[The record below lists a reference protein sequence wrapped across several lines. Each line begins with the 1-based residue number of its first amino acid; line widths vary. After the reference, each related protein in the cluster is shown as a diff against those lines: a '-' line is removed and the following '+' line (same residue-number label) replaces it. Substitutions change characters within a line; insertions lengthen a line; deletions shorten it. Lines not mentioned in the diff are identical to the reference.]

1 MDAHEQLEAEI
12 ARWVADGYRIEERTS
27 STAVLIR
34 VNWRWRSLS
43 GLVGLLLGLLGGIPT
58 KQSRIDFW
66 IDEGEE
72 LRARYS

>member
-1 MDAHEQLEAEI
+1 MDAHEQLEIEI

-27 STAVLIR
+27 SMAVLIR

-58 KQSRIDFW
+58 KQSRIDLW
-66 IDEGEE
+66 IDEDGE

>member
-1 MDAHEQLEAEI
+1 MDAQEQLEAEI

-27 STAVLIR
+27 SMAVLIR

-43 GLVGLLLGLLGGIPT
+43 GLAGLLLGLLGGIPT

-66 IDEGEE
+66 IDEGGE
-72 LRARYS
+72 LQARYS